1 MYVCVVCPVEATRQ
15 QESPIYLDE
24 QIKHFFFGQTRSME
38 AYCNTPSS
46 YSQSFDCQHA
56 SKTLATF
63 TIHGVCAGKDIMEDD
78 MQIYMHFFLVAG
90 GGRRRIGSSGII
102 NHDTG
107 VCETSSVRTFQMKF
121 GL

>member
-1 MYVCVVCPVEATRQ
+1 
-15 QESPIYLDE
+15 
-24 QIKHFFFGQTRSME
+24 ME

-46 YSQSFDCQHA
+46 FSQSFDCRRA

-63 TIHGVCAGKDIMEDD
+63 TIHGVCAGREIMEDG
-78 MQIYMHFFLVAG
+78 MHIYVCIFLVAV
-90 GGRRRIGSSGII
+90 GGRRRIRSSGII

>member
-1 MYVCVVCPVEATRQ
+1 MYGCVVCPVEATRQ

-78 MQIYMHFFLVAG
+78 MQIYMHFFDG
-90 GGRRRIGSSGII
+90 GGEGDGVSDRQGS
-102 NHDTG
+102 
-107 VCETSSVRTFQMKF
+107 
-121 GL
+121 